1 MDEFLR
7 YNWTG
12 YGRPNCKLTMRLNP
26 DALTVARQQEEEF
39 HSAVAERRLQEEG
52 IKPELNLYLIG
63 IGGMAR

>member
-7 YNWTG
+7 YKWTG
-12 YGRPNCKLTMRLNP
+12 LKLSMRITP
-26 DALTVARQQEEEF
+26 TAFEAAKQQEEEF

-52 IKPELNLYLIG
+52 IEPALNLYLIG

>member
-7 YNWTG
+7 YKWTAL
-12 YGRPNCKLTMRLNP
+12 KLTMRVMPN
-26 DALTVARQQEEEF
+26 AFEVARQQEEEF

-52 IKPELNLYLIG
+52 IEPALNLYLIG

>member
-7 YNWTG
+7 YKWVG
-12 YGRPNCKLTMRLNP
+12 LKLTMRLTP
-26 DALTVARQQEEEF
+26 TAFEVARQQEEEF
-39 HSAVAERRLQEEG
+39 HAAVAERRLEEEG